1 VRQADGEAMM
11 KIEVDASVPDGCV
24 RVAAAHASTSMLG
37 PMFGPIGVEP
47 V

>member
-1 VRQADGEAMM
+1 MM
-11 KIEVDASVPDGCV
+11 KIALDASVPDGCV

-37 PMFGPIGVEP
+37 PMFGPIAVEP

>member
-1 VRQADGEAMM
+1 
-11 KIEVDASVPDGCV
+11 VPDGCV
-24 RVAAAHASTSMLG
+24 RVAAAHATTSMLG